1 MVSRLIS
8 FAGLLAIVGFAILIS
23 KDRKRISW
31 RLVAWGVALQIFFA
45 LIILCTAPGL
55 KLFEFANL
63 AFNKLYEFAGI
74 GAGFLFGQTLTG
86 LNDFVILN
94 IGATLVF
101 VASLMSILF
110 YLRVIP
116 ALVCAMARVM
126 RATMRASGAESLSA
140 AMFVFMGIESV
151 TGLKKYLK
159 EMTTSELFTVMTG
172 FMATIAGTVMAI
184 YARVFGA
191 SAGHLLAASIMSAP
205 AAILISKIM
214 IPETGEPSTCGSM
227 DWGSVRSDD
236 SNVIEAAAS
245 GAADGVKLA
254 INIGAM
260 LLAFIALI
268 GMLDALL
275 GYAGAPLGAELSFRK
290 ISGYVFAP
298 VAFIMGVP
306 WSDCL
311 EVGQLLGVKVIF
323 NEFIAYQQM
332 QGMVAAGSLSPRST
346 TIATYALCSFAN
358 FGSLAILIGGVAG
371 LAQER
376 KKEVA
381 RLGLKALL
389 AGFLAGCMTAAIA
402 GALVNH

>member
-1 MVSRLIS
+1 
-8 FAGLLAIVGFAILIS
+8 
-23 KDRKRISW
+23 
-31 RLVAWGVALQIFFA
+31 
-45 LIILCTAPGL
+45 
-55 KLFEFANL
+55 
-63 AFNKLYEFAGI
+63 
-74 GAGFLFGQTLTG
+74 
-86 LNDFVILN
+86 
-94 IGATLVF
+94 
-101 VASLMSILF
+101 
-110 YLRVIP
+110 
-116 ALVCAMARVM
+116 
-126 RATMRASGAESLSA
+126 
-140 AMFVFMGIESV
+140 
-151 TGLKKYLK
+151 
-159 EMTTSELFTVMTG
+159 
-172 FMATIAGTVMAI
+172 
-184 YARVFGA
+184 VFGA